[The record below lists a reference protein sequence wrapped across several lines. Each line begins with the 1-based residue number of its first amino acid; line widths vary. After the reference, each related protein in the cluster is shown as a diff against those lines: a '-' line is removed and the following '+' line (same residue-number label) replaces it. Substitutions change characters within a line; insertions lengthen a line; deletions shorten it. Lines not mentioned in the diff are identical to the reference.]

1 VSGTYSTWSSM
12 LVVGL
17 AMLVLGVKLNVL
29 SLPAIATR
37 RCGACGRLLRR
48 RSVCRCARCD

>member
-1 VSGTYSTWSSM
+1 M
-12 LVVGL
+12 LVVAL

-29 SLPAIATR
+29 SLPEMATR

-48 RSVCRCARCD
+48 RSVCPCARCD

>member
-1 VSGTYSTWSSM
+1 MSGAYSSWSAM

-29 SLPAIATR
+29 SLPEIATR
-37 RCGACGRLLRR
+37 RCAACGRLLCR
-48 RSVCRCARCD
+48 RSVCPCARCD

>member
-1 VSGTYSTWSSM
+1 MSGAYSSWSSM

-17 AMLVLGVKLNVL
+17 AMLVLGAKLNVL
-29 SLPAIATR
+29 SLPELATR

-48 RSVCRCARCD
+48 RSVCPCARCD